1 MKMKAIFLLLNA
13 VLGVAFLVIFLTPLF
28 LVGGDWF
35 HLFWTRNWPIAIVFV
50 LTLCAIDVYFLL
62 NWRLFSGLEKENWGE
77 VAGFLEE
84 RIFKRGWITSAR
96 VRLLLNTYLVTSNT
110 QGILALE
117 AYLAERRPGLVP
129 RFSLP
134 FGIPHLLERDPADAE
149 AWFRG
154 MLGKPRLAERDWV
167 SWNHAFSLLQARQGD
182 EARVVLAGLIERV
195 TEPVLLLLT
204 IYLLDVLARND
215 AALEAQVAAKR
226 DLLRGRHTPDSIST
240 AVDKSSANIQVVVL
254 SRLIRDASQWL
265 FANPASSAP
274 AGTTVL

>member
-1 MKMKAIFLLLNA
+1 M
-13 VLGVAFLVIFLTPLF
+13 
-28 LVGGDWF
+28 
-35 HLFWTRNWPIAIVFV
+35 

-134 FGIPHLLERDPADAE
+134 FGIPHLLARDPADAE

-182 EARVVLAGLIERV
+182 EARASPCRAG
-195 TEPVLLLLT
+195 
-204 IYLLDVLARND
+204 
-215 AALEAQVAAKR
+215 
-226 DLLRGRHTPDSIST
+226 
-240 AVDKSSANIQVVVL
+240 
-254 SRLIRDASQWL
+254 
-265 FANPASSAP
+265 
-274 AGTTVL
+274 